1 MVEEKN
7 TSELN
12 VSSEKTKGKK
22 IKKAVACILVVLFTV
37 ALLITSINTWCV
49 KDIVS
54 KAKSYGKVQIEN
66 QLIPQKD
73 ENGYWYF
80 TTDEEFKVLH
90 LTDVHLGGGFMSND
104 KDNKA
109 LNAVAA
115 MVTREKPDLV
125 IITGD
130 IAYPVPF
137 QAGTFNNKSAIK
149 AIGNLMESLGVYWT
163 VTFGNH
169 DSESY
174 SLYSRADV
182 AEFYQSDEW
191 EHCLFSPGPKDIYG
205 ECNHVIE
212 VKNTDG
218 VITQAFVMIDSNDY
232 TSTNVLASLGW
243 QYDNIHEDQIEWYR
257 SEIERMNKEN
267 AEITSDLEYQPV
279 KSLAFFHIPL
289 MEMRDAWTELQEN
302 NFADTENTK
311 YQSGIIG
318 EVGKRVYSADNEDN
332 MFETMLE
339 LGSTKGMFFGHD
351 HYNNTTLSYKD
362 IVFSYGYS
370 IDYLAY
376 SGIKNEGSQRG
387 CTLITVKPDTT
398 FEIEKFNYYSDRYD
412 LDGFTREDVTMQFDG
427 VEYEVA
433 EE

>member
-1 MVEEKN
+1 MIEEKN
-7 TSELN
+7 ISE
-12 VSSEKTKGKK
+12 SSIATEKKKGKK
-22 IKKAVACILVVLFTV
+22 AMKVFACILVVLFTV
-37 ALLITSINTWCV
+37 SLLITSINTWCV
-49 KDIVS
+49 NNIVS

-66 QLIPQKD
+66 QLVPQKD

-130 IAYPVPF
+130 IAFPVPVK
-137 QAGTFNNKSAIK
+137 AGTFNNKSAIK

-174 SLYSRADV
+174 SIYSREDV
-182 AEFYQSDEW
+182 AKFYSSSEW

-218 VITQAFVMIDSNDY
+218 IITQAFVMIDSNDY
-232 TSTNVLASLGW
+232 TSTSVLASLSW

-267 AEITSDLEYQPV
+267 AEIAPDSEYQPV

-289 MEMRDAWTELQEN
+289 MEMRNAWTELQEN

-387 CTLITVKPDTT
+387 CTLITVKPDAT

>member
-7 TSELN
+7 ISE
-12 VSSEKTKGKK
+12 SSNSTEKKKGKK
-22 IKKAVACILVVLFTV
+22 AIRAFAFVFVVLFTV
-37 ALLITSINTWCV
+37 ALLITSINIWCV
-49 KDIVS
+49 NDIVS

-66 QLIPQKD
+66 QLVPQKD

-130 IAYPVPF
+130 IAFPVPVK
-137 QAGTFNNKSAIK
+137 AGTFNNKSAIK

-174 SLYSRADV
+174 SIYSREEV
-182 AEFYQSDEW
+182 AEFYSSNEW

-218 VITQAFVMIDSNDY
+218 IITQAFVMIDSNAY
-232 TSTNVLASLGW
+232 TSTSVMASLVW

-267 AEITSDLEYQPV
+267 AEIATDLEYQPV

-289 MEMRDAWTELQEN
+289 MEMRNAWTELQDN

-332 MFETMLE
+332 MFEAMLE

-351 HYNNTTLSYKD
+351 HYNNATLSYKD

-412 LDGFTREDVTMQFDG
+412 LEGFTREDVTMQFDG